1 MKANDIGKTMREYTV
16 GDKVPTRYCHL
27 YKKTTGEQ
35 WIYPL
40 TDEQTLSAN
49 HQGRKMVS
57 HLLKND
63 CYDITLMVSKSSFR
77 TFSGDYTA
85 TVYTD
90 GREPSDSVFWHSCEI
105 FVTLHEP
112 KQTKTNKT

>member
-1 MKANDIGKTMREYTV
+1 MKANDIEQTMSEYTN
-16 GDKVPTRYCHL
+16 GDKVPTQYCHL

-49 HQGRKMVS
+49 HHGRKMVA
-57 HLLKND
+57 HLLRVD
-63 CYDITLMVSKSSFR
+63 YYDVLLISPDLPFR
-77 TFSGDYTA
+77 TFGVNYTA

-90 GREPSDSVFWHSCEI
+90 GRAPGSSIFWDSCEM
-105 FVTLHEP
+105 FATLQEA
-112 KQTKTNKT
+112 K